1 MERPKFLGLA
11 LKPIEKPKT
20 PEEIKFASRKYL
32 AGIFEAGGSFS
43 VNVYEGRIQ
52 CGLNFTDVSNETIGA
67 IQKLFDGSEERL
79 KDVRSNRW
87 AITDTQKIAS
97 ILVGIY
103 EFALSR
109 RVQIESFMEMLG
121 ASGQEKIAIGKSFPK
136 ERERVSEQEYN
147 ELVNDPSFLAGV
159 FDARGHTYFYENYGL
174 HRINMQSKNIS
185 LMNAIQKAY
194 QGGEY
199 SHTGKMSLSNGA
211 SHKFLH
217 RINPYRIANL

>member
-1 MERPKFLGLA
+1 MERPKFLGPA
-11 LKPIEKPKT
+11 LKPIEKPRT
-20 PEEIKFASRKYL
+20 PEEIKLASRKYL
-32 AGIFEAGGSFS
+32 AGIFEAGGSFT
-43 VNVYEGRIQ
+43 VNVYEGRIP
-52 CGLNFTDVSNETIGA
+52 CGLHFTDVSRGTIGA
-67 IQKLFDGSEERL
+67 IQALYDGSEERL
-79 KDVRSNRW
+79 RDVRSRRW
-87 AITDTQKIAS
+87 GITDSQKIAA
-97 ILVGIY
+97 IVEGIY
-103 EFALSR
+103 EFAPSR
-109 RVQIESFMEMLG
+109 KAQIESFIEMLG

-136 ERERVSEQEYN
+136 ERERVAEGKYD